1 MTKIDMVKYAN
12 DLLGGSEDVYSNCCS
27 ALPLTETYY
36 YTDLDLT
43 TGLCSRCKEHCHF
56 LKEGEEDEWIIY

>member
-1 MTKIDMVKYAN
+1 MEIH
-12 DLLGGSEDVYSNCCS
+12 LEDINSNCWG
-27 ALPLTETYY
+27 AMPLTETYY

-56 LKEGEEDEWIIY
+56 LKEGEEDEGIIY